1 MVDWG
6 VYRIYIHQENA
17 TDDYYAVLIATIM
30 MGISIIII
38 KIYEGLGEKA
48 ELETRNMVYQTQ
60 VEAYRVQISEREE
73 AVKEFRLLKHDM
85 KNHLH
90 QIRDFVERERI
101 MELKQY
107 TESMLATMENDSV
120 VCNTGN
126 QEIDSILNFKCA
138 RWNQLNVEV
147 HFDLNV
153 PPELNI
159 ESFDLT
165 KILGNLLDNVSDAIE
180 KVEKRIVYIRIH
192 YEKGIVNICIRNTF
206 NGQIAVADGNLM
218 TMKANSQKHGFGY
231 QSIKEAVE
239 KYNGEVEFD
248 YTDYEQFMK
257 MSSFAIKTTQFRH
270 VSAQKQVLCYNLIDY
285 KERRKLAMKNFISK
299 YAVKFGGCIAAL
311 AMMVTA
317 ATVNSACVWFTHQE
331 KLPEEAKKLRKF

>member
-1 MVDWG
+1 MLEEQN
-6 VYRIYIHQENA
+6 HS
-17 TDDYYAVLIATIM
+17 YANQL
-30 MGISIIII
+30 
-38 KIYEGLGEKA
+38 K
-48 ELETRNMVYQTQ
+48 VYQ
-60 VEAYRVQISEREE
+60 E
-73 AVKEFRLLKHDM
+73 AVQKDKIVRHDM

-165 KILGNLLDNVSDAIE
+165 KNLGNLLDNVSDAIE

-248 YTDYEQFMK
+248 YPDKVFSVYVILYEK
-257 MSSFAIKTTQFRH
+257 
-270 VSAQKQVLCYNLIDY
+270 
-285 KERRKLAMKNFISK
+285 
-299 YAVKFGGCIAAL
+299 
-311 AMMVTA
+311 
-317 ATVNSACVWFTHQE
+317 
-331 KLPEEAKKLRKF
+331 